1 MSDEDLW
8 SIVSF
13 NVNGLKSALRR
24 TGFGSKTLPEFL
36 ESFVNDALV
45 VCFQEVK
52 MLRQELGYE
61 HCKPAG
67 WEAYYSLSGGSATA
81 TKRISGGYSG
91 VATFCR
97 SPNACPVDAREGLTW
112 VLDRICQRV
121 NEGRPVDKSHN
132 SMHLQLSSSAK
143 RRRVMLI
150 DEDIEMMEED
160 DGQYHRGMLITEM
173 EEIEKILSTDLCL
186 TKHEIQLKVEQS
198 HLISESSLMGSGVPG
213 NCPNPVGMTTN
224 RNSPIRCQD
233 SLDHVGGIS
242 SNATFIKQLRELRQ
256 SAIKIKKVDV

>member
-1 MSDEDLW
+1 
-8 SIVSF
+8 
-13 NVNGLKSALRR
+13 
-24 TGFGSKTLPEFL
+24 
-36 ESFVNDALV
+36 
-45 VCFQEVK
+45 
-52 MLRQELGYE
+52 
-61 HCKPAG
+61 
-67 WEAYYSLSGGSATA
+67 
-81 TKRISGGYSG
+81 
-91 VATFCR
+91 
-97 SPNACPVDAREGLTW
+97 
-112 VLDRICQRV
+112 
-121 NEGRPVDKSHN
+121 
-132 SMHLQLSSSAK
+132 
-143 RRRVMLI
+143 MLI

-256 SAIKIKKVDV
+256 SAIKVRVKN